1 MPAPGATSTRCCPL
15 ALSGRRNW
23 ARVADRMHHA
33 ISMTG
38 HDIIVIGASAGGVE
52 LALALAERLP
62 GDLPAAVFIV
72 IHISP
77 SAESVLPTLLRRR
90 SKLHVAHARNG
101 DHIRHGRIYVAP
113 PDQHLTV
120 RRGCVELT
128 MGPRENGHRP
138 AVDTLFRS
146 AAQSYGPRVVG
157 VVLSGNLDDGAAG
170 SVEIHKGGGVV
181 IAQDPEEAL
190 YPSMPRSVISLGMA
204 DHVERLDQ
212 IALLLAEL
220 ARTAVDEEE
229 EIMPS
234 PEDDTSFVNR
244 GTERPAT
251 GAESDPQIGRG
262 FGAADAMKHQTDEAS
277 GFTCPECHGALW
289 ETDDGQL
296 VGYRCRVG
304 HTYTQS
310 ILLAEQGRSLEA
322 AMWTAYTALEEHSAF
337 VQRMVARNE
346 RQGNLAT
353 VSRLTDRVRDLDR
366 RARLIKNV
374 LALGPFATAADDASD
389 AVEPAKRA

>member
-1 MPAPGATSTRCCPL
+1 MR
-15 ALSGRRNW
+15 GRS
-23 ARVADRMHHA
+23 HA
-33 ISMTG
+33 QAVHVTG
-38 HDIIVIGASAGGVE
+38 HDIIVVGASAGGVE

-62 GDLPAAVFIV
+62 VDLAAAVFLV

-77 SAESVLPTLLRRR
+77 SADSVLPTLLRRR
-90 SKLHVAHARNG
+90 SKLQVAHAQDG

-113 PDQHLTV
+113 PDQHLV
-120 RRGCVELT
+120 IRRGRVELT
-128 MGPRENGHRP
+128 MGPRENSHRP

-170 SVEIHKGGGVV
+170 SVEIHKGGGIV
-181 IAQDPEEAL
+181 IAQDPDEAL
-190 YPSMPRSVISLGMA
+190 YSSMPQSVIALGIA
-204 DHVERLDQ
+204 DYVERLDR
-212 IALLLAEL
+212 IAEL
-220 ARTAVDEEE
+220 LSELSRKAVDEEE
-229 EIMPS
+229 KIMPS
-234 PEDDTSFVNR
+234 RDEDMPFMDR
-244 GTERPAT
+244 GTDRPMT
-251 GAESDPQIGRG
+251 GPESDPQIDHG
-262 FGAADAMKHQTDEAS
+262 FGAADAMKRQRQQAS

-289 ETDDGQL
+289 ETEDGQF

-304 HTYTQS
+304 HTFTQS
-310 ILLAEQGRSLEA
+310 TLLAEQGRSLEA

-353 VSRLTDRVRDLDR
+353 VSRLNARARELER

-374 LALGPFATAADDASD
+374 LALGPFATSID
-389 AVEPAKRA
+389 AVSDGAEPARQA

>member
-1 MPAPGATSTRCCPL
+1 M
-15 ALSGRRNW
+15 
-23 ARVADRMHHA
+23 
-33 ISMTG
+33 
-38 HDIIVIGASAGGVE
+38 IGASAGGVE

-62 GDLPAAVFIV
+62 AELPAAVFLV

-90 SKLHVAHARNG
+90 SKLQIAHARNG

-113 PDQHLTV
+113 PDQHLYV
-120 RRGCVELT
+120 RRGRIELT

-157 VVLSGNLDDGAAG
+157 VVLSGNLDDGATG
-170 SVEIHKGGGVV
+170 SIEIHKGGGVV

-190 YPSMPRSVISLGMA
+190 YPSMPQSVIDLGMA
-204 DHVERLDQ
+204 DHIARLDR
-212 IALLLAEL
+212 IATLLAEL
-220 ARTAVDEEE
+220 SRKTVDEEE

-234 PEDDTSFVNR
+234 PYEDAPMDHGSGRPTS
-244 GTERPAT
+244 GP
-251 GAESDPQIGRG
+251 ESDPQVGHG
-262 FGAADAMKHQTDEAS
+262 FGAANAMRLEAHDAS
-277 GFTCPECHGALW
+277 GYTCPECHGALW
-289 ETDDGQL
+289 ETDDGRL

-304 HTYTQS
+304 HTFTQS
-310 ILLAEQGRSLEA
+310 VLLAEQGRALEVA
-322 AMWTAYTALEEHSAF
+322 LWTAYTALEEHAAF

-353 VSRLTDRVRDLDR
+353 VSRLTARVRDLER

-374 LALGPFATAADDASD
+374 LALGPFVNADEPSD
-389 AVEPAKRA
+389 VGEPAKQA